1 MFLTRPWKVGV
12 DRAPYCPH
20 SVSLLNTGIGNET
33 CELNNMLSPDGLIDQ
48 GIGSETCELNN
59 MLSPDGPIEY
69 RNR

>member
-1 MFLTRPWKVGV
+1 M
-12 DRAPYCPH
+12 A
-20 SVSLLNTGIGNET
+20 LLNTGIGNET